1 MLAMAMALV
10 LLGLSSSA
18 GARFQPRLP
27 TRLSATIPSGATAR
41 GRAAACHTSHC
52 GVSHPPALG
61 RSLGPDEYVIKP
73 SDYGADPS
81 GATDSTTV
89 LQHCVQLLWNASRPS
104 TSGIVA
110 ASDHQLD
117 LGGATLDLAGGVFLL
132 SSPVVF
138 PATGARNFQVRG
150 GTLRA
155 ARTFPEARFLLE
167 LNYTEKSYVENV
179 ASNPPP
185 DPHLIPT

>member
-1 MLAMAMALV
+1 MAMAMALV

-18 GARFQPRLP
+18 GASVQPRPP

-52 GVSHPPALG
+52 GVSHPPLG
-61 RSLGPDEYVIKP
+61 SLGPDEYVIKP

-81 GATDSTTV
+81 GATDSTAV
-89 LQHCVQLLWNASRPS
+89 LQHCVQLLWNASRPP

-179 ASNPPP
+179 ASNP
-185 DPHLIPT
+185 HLIPT